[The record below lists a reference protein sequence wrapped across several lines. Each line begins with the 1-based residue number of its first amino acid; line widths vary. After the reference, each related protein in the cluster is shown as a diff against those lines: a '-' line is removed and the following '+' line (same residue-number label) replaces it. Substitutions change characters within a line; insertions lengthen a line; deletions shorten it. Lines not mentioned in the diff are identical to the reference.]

1 MKSIIVASGKGGVG
15 KSTVSYLLAKYLSK
29 RSRVLL
35 LDFDLC
41 GPSVG
46 VFTGSHNERV
56 FKGEKGLVPIAHTET
71 LHFLSISSMIPRG
84 SAVIWRAPKK
94 IALLTLFLESMDE
107 KKYDY
112 AVIDMPPGVTDEH
125 AFVIQRIP
133 EGQLLLVATAQN
145 LALDETLSTLN
156 LFSSNGICAFGIIEN
171 MRSIVCPNCQEEN
184 MLFSKNGVRLFSE
197 ETGVPYLG
205 AINLLPSLEEVFPDP
220 IKRAVEYIENDQK
233 PDKKQ

>member
-15 KSTVSYLLAKYLSK
+15 KSTVSYLLARCLSQ
-29 RSRVLL
+29 RFRVLL

-56 FKGEKGLVPIAHTET
+56 FKGKKGLVPVQHTET
-71 LHFLSISSMIPRG
+71 LHFLSISSMIPKD

-107 KKYDY
+107 TKYDY
-112 AVIDMPPGVTDEH
+112 VVIDMPPGVTDEH
-125 AFVIQRIP
+125 TFVIERIS
-133 EGQLLLVATAQN
+133 EGKLLLVATAQN

-156 LFSSNGICAFGIIEN
+156 LFSNNGISPFGIIEN
-171 MRSIVCPNCQEEN
+171 MRSIACPNCKEEN

-205 AINLLPSLEEVFPDP
+205 AINFLSSLEEDVPDP
-220 IKRAVEYIENDQK
+220 IRKAVEYIEND
-233 PDKKQ
+233 